1 MKQTNILFFQ
11 RSCSP
16 ADGGVP
22 RVTDII
28 SKELTSRGYRCFFV
42 YDSNENPLY
51 ADESKLKISLNDS
64 YAVQEELTLDF
75 IIQNQINVFVCQNTY
90 LPNYIK
96 LFQKIRKLYPA
107 HPFYTFLH
115 ASPDYWQSSFR
126 TPNRKPSV
134 KSLKEVAKTFLKK
147 IIYPFYNP
155 YISSTSA
162 LYQLSDKFVLLSD
175 SFIDSFREIYAVI
188 EKDHKL
194 TSIPNPLTFAKSISQ
209 AQLLSKE
216 KIVLIVSRLEE
227 DQKKISIALD
237 IWKRIS
243 QQYDHGWKLL
253 IVGSGPDENQYK
265 KNVSDSKLTNVT
277 FLGHQDDV
285 RTYYERAS
293 IFLMTSIW
301 EGLPMSLL
309 EAQQNG
315 VVPVVFDNFSAI
327 YDVVTNAKNGFIIQ
341 QNDADAFRISL
352 VNLMQD
358 DSLRYKMAL
367 NSVQNSNRYH
377 VVNIVNEWEE
387 QLLKEMESDKALLN
401 LDSVNISK

>member
-28 SKELTSRGYRCFFV
+28 SKELTSRGYRCFYV

-64 YAVQEELTLDF
+64 YGVQEELILDF
-75 IIQNQINVFVCQNTY
+75 IIQNQINVLVCQNTY

-96 LFQKIRKLYPA
+96 LFQKIRKLYPT

-175 SFIDSFREIYAVI
+175 SFIDSFREIYSVI
-188 EKDHKL
+188 EKEHKL
-194 TSIPNPLTFAKSISQ
+194 TSIPNPLTFANNISQ
-209 AQLLSKE
+209 AQLLGKE

-227 DQKKISIALD
+227 EQKKISVALD

-265 KNVSDSKLTNVT
+265 KIVSDNKLTNVT

-358 DSLRYKMAL
+358 DSLRYKMAS

-401 LDSVNISK
+401 LDSINISK

>member
-1 MKQTNILFFQ
+1 MKQINILFFQ
-11 RSCSP
+11 SSCSP

-28 SKELTSRGYRCFFV
+28 SKELATRGYGSF
-42 YDSNENPLY
+42 YAYYLNDNPLY
-51 ADESKLKISLNDS
+51 ADETKLKINLNDPYS
-64 YAVQEELTLDF
+64 IQKETVLNF
-75 IIQNQINVFVCQNTY
+75 IHRNQINVFVCQNTY
-90 LPNYIK
+90 LPNFIR
-96 LFQKIRKLYPA
+96 LFQKIRKQYPES
-107 HPFYTFLH
+107 PFYTFLH

-126 TPNRKPSV
+126 SPGQKPSV
-134 KSLKEVAKTFLKK
+134 KSLKEVAKNLVKK
-147 IIYPFYNP
+147 VIYPFYNP
-155 YISSTSA
+155 YIRSTSA

-175 SFIDSFREIYAVI
+175 SFIDSFREIYSVN
-188 EKDHKL
+188 EKYHKL

-209 AQLLSKE
+209 SQLLSKE
-216 KIVLIVSRLEE
+216 KIVLIVSRLSE

-243 QQYDHGWKLL
+243 HQYDHGWKLL
-253 IVGSGPDENQYK
+253 IVGSGPDENLYRK
-265 KNVSDSKLTNVT
+265 TVSDYKLANVT

-285 RTYYERAS
+285 QEYYERAS

-341 QNDADAFRISL
+341 QNDANAFRISL

-358 DSLRYKMAL
+358 DSLRHKMAS
-367 NSVQNSNRYH
+367 NSVQNSSRYH
-377 VVNIVNEWEE
+377 VVNIVNEWEK
-387 QLLKEMESDKALLN
+387 QLLKEMEDDKVLFN
-401 LDSVNISK
+401 LDSLNSSK